1 MILHPG
7 FYYKH
12 LTVTDNEVA
21 TDTDTS
27 VVTAAGPCICTSNSM
42 SVDSIVAATA
52 PGSKGQ
58 KYAEVFVTVLDDY
71 GNPVPNANV
80 EGTFTGDFEG
90 PGSGVTDSNGVAV
103 IRTTTE
109 VKKPSYQFCVVDV
122 VKDLL
127 TFLSNGMCENY

>member
-12 LTVTDNEVA
+12 LTVTDNEGA
-21 TDTDTS
+21 TSIDTS
-27 VVTAAGPCICTSNSM
+27 LVAAAGSCNGTASFM
-42 SVDSIVAATA
+42 FVDSIVAATA

-103 IRTTTE
+103 II
-109 VKKPSYQFCVVDV
+109 VDPRFKTIV
-122 VKDLL
+122 
-127 TFLSNGMCENY
+127 